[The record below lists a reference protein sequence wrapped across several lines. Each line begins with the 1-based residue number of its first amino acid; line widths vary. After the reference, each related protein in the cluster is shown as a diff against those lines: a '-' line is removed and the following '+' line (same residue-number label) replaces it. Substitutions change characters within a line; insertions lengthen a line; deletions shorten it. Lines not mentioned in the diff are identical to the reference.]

1 MTTAWANRLQC
12 GDHRLNCLLGTRLSS
27 AALMKKL
34 SRHVRVVRSR
44 VSAIRALVVVPN
56 SRMNGGFG
64 REVEIILD
72 FGKGSYR
79 TIAAICG

>member
-1 MTTAWANRLQC
+1 
-12 GDHRLNCLLGTRLSS
+12 
-27 AALMKKL
+27 MKKL

-79 TIAAICG
+79 TKAVNFYSDAGNLSYIEVSSFVLRYKVHQL